1 MGKRYKALRRSGNVF
16 DQKDFSKN
24 TKSPPRNNPYKKVS
38 TMNGSNELAG
48 KPKFMRYNT
57 TFSRLLKLIL
67 NMSEREQ
74 LLLLQYAKSIVDDR
88 TLPRNL
94 CLIPAS
100 CKIKKRNYDGVIL
113 DLNSYGAYID
123 TNEPFPIGQKID
135 LSFFNPFSDKY
146 MQLDGEVVWSNTY
159 GIGVSFNDW
168 SRMRYIW

>member
-1 MGKRYKALRRSGNVF
+1 MSKRYKALIRSGKAF
-16 DQKDFSKN
+16 EQKDLSKSV
-24 TKSPPRNNPYKKVS
+24 KRNAKTNPYKKVS
-38 TMNGSNELAG
+38 TMDGSNELAG
-48 KPKFMRYNT
+48 KPKFMQYNT

-67 NMSEREQ
+67 NMSESEQ
-74 LLLLQYAKSIVDDR
+74 LLLLQYAKSIIDDR

-100 CKIKKRNYDGVIL
+100 FKIKKRNYNGVIL

-123 TNEPFPIGQKID
+123 TNEPFPIGQEIN
-135 LSFFNPFSDKY
+135 LSFFNPFSHKN
-146 MQLDGEVVWSNTY
+146 MQLDGEIVWSNTH

>member
-1 MGKRYKALRRSGNVF
+1 MGKRYTTLRRSGNVF
-16 DQKDFSKN
+16 NQKDFL
-24 TKSPPRNNPYKKVS
+24 KSIKIPPRNNPYKKVL
-38 TMNGSNELAG
+38 TMNGSDELAS

-94 CLIPAS
+94 CLIPAI
-100 CKIKKRNYDGVIL
+100 CMVKKRNYDGVIL
-113 DLNSYGAYID
+113 DINSYGAYID
-123 TNEPFPIGQKID
+123 TNEPFPIGQEIN
-135 LSFFNPFSDKY
+135 LSFFNPFSDKN
-146 MQLDGEVVWSNTY
+146 MQLDAIIIWSNPH

>member
-1 MGKRYKALRRSGNVF
+1 MSKRYSALRRSGNVF

-24 TKSPPRNNPYKKVS
+24 TKRNPRNNPYKKVS
-38 TMNGSNELAG
+38 TMNGSKELNG

-57 TFSRLLKLIL
+57 SFSRLLSLIL
-67 NMSEREQ
+67 TMSEREQ

-94 CLIPAS
+94 CLVPVN
-100 CKIKKRNYDGVIL
+100 CRIKKRNYDGVIL
-113 DLNSYGAYID
+113 DINSYGAYID
-123 TNEPFPIGQKID
+123 TNEPFPIGQEIN
-135 LSFFNPFSDKY
+135 LSFFNPFSDKN
-146 MQLDGEVVWSNTY
+146 MQLDAKVIWSNPN

>member
-1 MGKRYKALRRSGNVF
+1 
-16 DQKDFSKN
+16 
-24 TKSPPRNNPYKKVS
+24 
-38 TMNGSNELAG
+38 MNGSDELTG
-48 KPKFMRYNT
+48 KPTFMRYST
-57 TFSRLLKLIL
+57 TFSRLLKMIL

-94 CLIPAS
+94 CLIPAN
-100 CKIKKRNYDGVIL
+100 CKIRKRNYDGVIL

-146 MQLDGEVVWSNTY
+146 MHLNGEVIWSNTY

>member
-1 MGKRYKALRRSGNVF
+1 
-16 DQKDFSKN
+16 
-24 TKSPPRNNPYKKVS
+24 
-38 TMNGSNELAG
+38 
-48 KPKFMRYNT
+48 MRYNT

-159 GIGVSFNDW
+159 GIGVSFKDW